1 MKRIMELVA
10 VAAACMLFVFA
21 AAGCSSSSSGSSSAS
36 SSSFSSVSEPK
47 QAAVDTNPHYVLVIG
62 DDTWEDY
69 KPGRADLMMLM
80 RLDFDKH
87 QVTLVSV
94 PRDTK
99 YVDADGNIMKLNF
112 VYRDHGAE
120 AQCKAVSELAGVDV
134 SDYVVVGFD
143 GFQKIVENFG
153 GVDVDLPYA
162 LSYSFYTKDFPDEK
176 YDAGQQTLTPWRAM
190 ALSRARTG
198 YAKYDLDQDSM
209 RQVVNRRMMVSLMQA
224 AYADPSK
231 VGNVL
236 EALQGSITT
245 NIPVDTQVAWAKALA
260 KDASEIT
267 VYGTS
272 GPFDGD
278 IDEES
283 QLFLVTLDPQ
293 NWKNLMSAVDA
304 GQDPTAATEVY
315 AAGLESPKAPIAQT
329 FKIAL

>member
-1 MKRIMELVA
+1 M
-10 VAAACMLFVFA
+10 
-21 AAGCSSSSSGSSSAS
+21 
-36 SSSFSSVSEPK
+36 
-47 QAAVDTNPHYVLVIG
+47 
-62 DDTWEDY
+62 
-69 KPGRADLMMLM
+69 
-80 RLDFDKH
+80 
-87 QVTLVSV
+87 
-94 PRDTK
+94 
-99 YVDADGNIMKLNF
+99 
-112 VYRDHGAE
+112 
-120 AQCKAVSELAGVDV
+120 
-134 SDYVVVGFD
+134 VVGFD

-162 LSYSFYTKDFPDEK
+162 LSYNFYTKDFPDEE

-209 RQVVNRRMMVSLMQA
+209 RQVVNRRMMVSLIQA

-231 VGNVL
+231 VGDVL
-236 EALQGSITT
+236 SALQGSITT
-245 NIPVDTQVAWAKALA
+245 NIPVDTQVAWAQALA

-293 NWKNLMSAVDA
+293 NWKNLMSAVDT